1 MKATHIKL
9 FSESPIIVNRVRS
22 LLQEQGIGSLVKN
35 QIESARLAGFG
46 VSVDIVDLFILSSDL
61 EKANKVLIT
70 FKKDINS

>member
-46 VSVDIVDLFILSSDL
+46 VSLDTVDLFILSSDL